1 MLHSVGPALKVRRP
15 ENSTQEACGAL
26 GAKSCFL
33 ESTTNG
39 QNIPS
44 LYRGVVAL
52 KSGIGVL
59 CVQNELS
66 PENVSLNRGCR

>member
-15 ENSTQEACGAL
+15 EKPTQEACGAL

-33 ESTTNG
+33 ELTTNG

-52 KSGIGVL
+52 KSG
-59 CVQNELS
+59 CFAVQNELS
-66 PENVSLNRGCR
+66 PENLSLNRGCR